1 MHNAYLIFAFIVDA
15 LGKFGVELT
24 ENVFLMLQGCVW
36 NIMNMDVHLY
46 SIFTQLNSRIYI

>member
-36 NIMNMDVHLY
+36 NIMNMHVLY
-46 SIFTQLNSRIYI
+46 FYTT